1 MDDCSI
7 FSIYKSLEN
16 GDLNRKISPIL
27 RYLIKFITVIFPRN
41 LLNAPYMYTVIYTS
55 DFFVENAEY
64 A

>member
-27 RYLIKFITVIFPRN
+27 RYLTKFITVIFLWN
-41 LLNAPYMYTVIYTS
+41 LLNAPYMDAVINTS
-55 DFFVENAEY
+55 DLFVENPEY